1 MSDNDGFIDI
11 TNDGGVKKKIIS
23 EGNGERPI
31 KNNQVTIRFKEY
43 EEKTPE
49 DELSLKKPITAIL
62 KMGNNRIIR
71 GVDIGI
77 QTMKV
82 GEKSK
87 FKISREYL
95 NTIYRNNKFNNINT
109 IIFEI
114 ELLKCEKN
122 QRNHSL
128 YSRVYK
134 KEQNQIK
141 NNKEE
146 YKYNIKIINKQYDN
160 VNKIIGIQYKNNNPK
175 INETSKRLEKVK
187 QNDITKR
194 IKYKYGVNT
203 HNEIKLK
210 TYSLICDKCF
220 RLVYISFDFIEHF
233 ISTKCPYCYKFDIY
247 KYDTF
252 IEKLK
257 KNNNPLLNCYCKK

>member
-128 YSRVYK
+128 SSRVYK
-134 KEQNQIK
+134 KEQN
-141 NNKEE
+141 
-146 YKYNIKIINKQYDN
+146 
-160 VNKIIGIQYKNNNPK
+160 
-175 INETSKRLEKVK
+175 
-187 QNDITKR
+187 
-194 IKYKYGVNT
+194 
-203 HNEIKLK
+203 
-210 TYSLICDKCF
+210 
-220 RLVYISFDFIEHF
+220 
-233 ISTKCPYCYKFDIY
+233 
-247 KYDTF
+247 
-252 IEKLK
+252 
-257 KNNNPLLNCYCKK
+257 